1 MTAIVIPL
9 PGWGK
14 MGGVDMSASRREFRL
29 RQNTGQ
35 SGRSK
40 RM

>member
-1 MTAIVIPL
+1 MTAIVVPL

-14 MGGVDMSASRREFRL
+14 VGGVDTSASRREFRV
-29 RQNTGQ
+29 RQNSLQ
-35 SGRSK
+35 LGRSK